1 MTNTPIDTNKGE
13 KLTCKTTTLLA
24 LSVKRDTCKSI
35 AVSGLQE
42 GHIVLG
48 EGQKPPALWN
58 MITRENSSDSDPD
71 SSSLLPSAGQN
82 LSVAIQTNKDWKPT
96 RSLTENIFVTDVTD
110 NLITVT
116 VKESPISVGFF
127 NVRHY

>member
-1 MTNTPIDTNKGE
+1 M
-13 KLTCKTTTLLA
+13 
-24 LSVKRDTCKSI
+24 S
-35 AVSGLQE
+35 
-42 GHIVLG
+42 
-48 EGQKPPALWN
+48 
-58 MITRENSSDSDPD
+58 TRENSSDSDPD
-71 SSSLLPSAGQN
+71 SSSLFPSAGQS

-96 RSLTENIFVTDVTD
+96 RSLTENIFVMDVTD